1 MKRYDPLVPP
11 DPDEWRALD
20 ESRQHRLVEE
30 YHRRARV
37 KLPNET
43 IHAII
48 HSVIEN
54 QILLG
59 DETPVQRT
67 LQRLMGEGLDRH
79 EAIHAIGMVLA
90 EFIFDILRQ
99 SESSGDPNP
108 AYFAAVE
115 KITAEEWR
123 RSG

>member
-1 MKRYDPLVPP
+1 MKRYDPLVAPN
-11 DPDEWRALD
+11 PDEWGALD
-20 ESRQHRLVEE
+20 ETVQHRLVED

-37 KLPNET
+37 KLPNVK

-48 HSVIEN
+48 HTVVES

-90 EFIFDILRQ
+90 EFIYDILRQ
-99 SESSGDPNP
+99 PISSGDPNP

-115 KITAEEWR
+115 KITAEDWR